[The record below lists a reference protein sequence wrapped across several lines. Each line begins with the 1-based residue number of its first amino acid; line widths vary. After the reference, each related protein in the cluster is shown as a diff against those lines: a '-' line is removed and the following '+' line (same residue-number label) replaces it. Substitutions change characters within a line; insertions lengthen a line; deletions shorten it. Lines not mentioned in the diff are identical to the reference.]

1 MQTTPGDP
9 TKSGEKSLDQYL
21 PKKKIDGTEKFV
33 KSSKEDQAK
42 AATVSVSS
50 LYASAALSSNR
61 ISGPDGKVY
70 KNEGQGWSHYS
81 DGDWTTMQAIAQE
94 QPVEP
99 RPQTKA
105 GTQNQQRWLPAHR
118 RTLSR
123 SELDRQD
130 LARLEGMDQYSKYRI
145 QQEAKE
151 Q

>member
-9 TKSGEKSLDQYL
+9 TKTGEKSLDQYL
-21 PKKKIDGTEKFV
+21 PKKKVDGTEKFV

-42 AATVSVSS
+42 ATTVSASS
-50 LYASAALSSNR
+50 LYASATLSSNR

-99 RPQTKA
+99 RPQRKA
-105 GTQNQQRWLPAHR
+105 ETQNQQRWMPAHK

-123 SELDRQD
+123 SELDRQEM
-130 LARLEGMDQYSKYRI
+130 ARLEGMDQYSKYRI
-145 QQEAKE
+145 QQDGKE
-151 Q
+151 